1 MSDTGEGT
9 PPTLPA
15 EESSDPAS
23 GERDID
29 AVIELVEVEKRFG
42 DQVAVERI
50 DVAIERG
57 EFFSLLGPSGC
68 GKTTSLR
75 MIAGF
80 EQPTSG
86 EIRLE
91 GQDVSKTPPYRRN
104 VNTVFQHYAL
114 FPHMSIFDNVAFG
127 PRSAKLDKAET
138 ARRVNE
144 MLEVVRLA
152 DFADRKPSQLSGGQ
166 QQRVALARALVNYP
180 SALLLDEPLGALDLK
195 LRQAMQLELKRIQR
209 DVGITFIYV
218 THDQEEAL
226 TMSDRIAVMSDGRV
240 EQIASPTEIY
250 DEPASVFVAG
260 FIGQAN
266 LWPAI
271 VTERGKGAATLTALG
286 ASLPARATGE
296 LGEDVSLMVR
306 PERIRVTTDESSA
319 PALAVRL
326 TVTSLVFQGPV
337 IRLAGEAPDGSEVV
351 AHIGPDQELP
361 MLRPGDEVWASWDPA
376 AAAALPGRTEAKP
389 VPLAQVAS
397 FPDDLKSR
405 PATPV
410 EATGGVSR
418 RKVLGAGAVAV
429 GAAAVGGLLWS
440 NRDDDSS
447 SSDDGSSSDPG
458 EESDGAPAFTPT
470 TSESLRISN
479 WPFYIDEETVGLFET
494 ESGLTVAYREDVN
507 DNEEYFARIREP
519 LSRGDDVGADMFIVT
534 DFLVNRLI
542 GLGWLAPLDD
552 ANIPNKGNLVASLQ
566 GVAFDPERTYSLPW
580 QSGFTS
586 IAYNPQLTGRE
597 ITRLEDIFDPEF
609 AGQVTLMSDLRDG
622 LGQVLLTMGV
632 SPAEVTTEQI
642 EAAVAKVQDAKD
654 AGQIRRFTGN
664 DYGDD
669 LVAGN
674 VAIAQAYS
682 GDVAQLKLDNPDL
695 EFVFA
700 EEGMISWSDNMVM
713 PITTENSTGAE
724 AWMNYVYDP
733 ANAARITGYV
743 QYISPVE
750 GSGDQLDPEL
760 ADNELINPPQEVR
773 DSAIAWR
780 GLTDEE
786 DQEYSAMYAAVAR
799 A

>member
-1 MSDTGEGT
+1 MT
-9 PPTLPA
+9 
-15 EESSDPAS
+15 DP
-23 GERDID
+23 
-29 AVIELVEVEKRFG
+29 VIELVKVEKRFG
-42 DQVAVERI
+42 DFVAVKGVDI
-50 DVAIERG
+50 AIARG

-127 PRSAKLDKAET
+127 PRSAKLDKAAT
-138 ARRVNE
+138 KKRVGE

-152 DFADRKPSQLSGGQ
+152 DFADRKPAQLSGGQ

-209 DVGITFIYV
+209 DVGITFVYV

-226 TMSDRIAVMSDGRV
+226 TMSDRIAVMSEGRV
-240 EQIASPTEIY
+240 EQIAGPSEIY

-266 LWPAI
+266 LWPAV
-271 VTERGKGAATLTALG
+271 VTERGKGAATVNALG
-286 ASLPARATGE
+286 ASLPARAIGD

-306 PERIRVTTDESSA
+306 PERIRVATDEASA
-319 PALAVRL
+319 PPLAVRL

-337 IRLAGEAPDGSEVV
+337 IRLAGEAPDGSEVL
-351 AHIGPDQELP
+351 AHIGPDQALP

-376 AAAALPGRTEAKP
+376 AATALPGHAEAKP
-389 VPLAQVAS
+389 VPLAQVES
-397 FPDDLKSR
+397 FPEDLKSQL
-405 PATPV
+405 P
-410 EATGGVSR
+410 ETGDAEGGISR
-418 RKVLGAGAVAV
+418 RTVLGAGAVAV
-429 GAAAVGGLLWS
+429 GAAAVGGLLWA
-440 NRDDDSS
+440 NR
-447 SSDDGSSSDPG
+447 DDGSSGSGDSGDSGDSG
-458 EESDGAPAFTPT
+458 EDTDAAAAFTPT
-470 TSESLRISN
+470 TAESLRISN

-542 GLGWLAPLDD
+542 GLGWLAPLDN
-552 ANIPNKGNLVASLQ
+552 ANIPNKDNLVASLQ

-586 IAYNPQLTGRE
+586 IAYNPRLTGRE
-597 ITRLEDIFDPEF
+597 ITRLEDIFDTEF

-700 EEGMISWSDNMVM
+700 EEGMISWSDNMVL
-713 PITTENSTGAE
+713 PITTRNSTGAE

-733 ANAARITGYV
+733 ANAARITSYV
-743 QYISPVE
+743 QYISPVD
-750 GSGDQLDPEL
+750 GSGEELVAIDPEL